1 MRALALLGLIL
12 CVGCPSKDG
21 SGKDAQTSSSGTTGT
36 APPVG
41 SGPLANVEAT
51 PFLNEVWTDED
62 GHKLAMIYFTQSNL
76 RISASCRTGA
86 GQLQCAAINQL
97 RSGQPIGVPRREL
110 TGSISAG
117 TKACMKAN
125 LKLAMGTNSVGAQDG
140 FCTFPDGSMVSTGAL
155 EQYGMKI
162 LE

>member
-1 MRALALLGLIL
+1 MQTRALALLAVLL
-12 CVGCPSKDG
+12 CVGCPSKEG
-21 SGKDAQTSSSGTTGT
+21 ERQDAQTSSSGT
-36 APPVG
+36 APVG

-51 PFLNEVWTDED
+51 PYINEVWTDED
-62 GHKLAMIYFTQSNL
+62 GNKLAMLYFTQSNL
-76 RISASCRTGA
+76 RISASCRNGA

-97 RSGQPIGVPRREL
+97 RSGMPIGVPRREL
-110 TGSISAG
+110 TGSVSAG

-125 LKLAMGTNSVGAQDG
+125 YRLTMGHNSVGDQDG

-155 EQYGMKI
+155 EHYGMRI